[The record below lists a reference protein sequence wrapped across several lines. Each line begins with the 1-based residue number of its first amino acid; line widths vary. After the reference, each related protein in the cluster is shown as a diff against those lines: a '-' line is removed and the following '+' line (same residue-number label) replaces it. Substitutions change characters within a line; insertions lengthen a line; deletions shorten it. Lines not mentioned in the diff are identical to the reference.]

1 MLPDNA
7 EKLDSRE
14 QHYWIESPSRG
25 MRLFLRYLPSISRQS
40 MRVRAGPVR
49 SRCDLSAG
57 AVYRAP
63 LGWLFLAGRSLRRG
77 IRRLGIRLSL
87 LWILRQLSRND
98 RATGDEPVALPHSGC
113 KRTVRGSGPVHS
125 SMARCAETIY
135 HPPLLEFYVERP
147 FRRTTPHNGGPHCA
161 LWRHRQPPA
170 APAWRIVAVED
181 QWARFVEDVSRLEQ
195 PVLLPAH
202 FDEWSERYLDA
213 DPDSRSREPAGV
225 KTPTGPFTDILH
237 GWHGALA
244 YEPALYRLR
253 SQSFAA
259 NGTDSLATTTPDGYS
274 KLSVVRLSSVTS
286 RSARATHLMD
296 LEVMRY
302 ALYRESIAFLAM
314 MRARYR
320 SRHETIS
327 VGATTKRR

>member
-1 MLPDNA
+1 
-7 EKLDSRE
+7 
-14 QHYWIESPSRG
+14 
-25 MRLFLRYLPSISRQS
+25 
-40 MRVRAGPVR
+40 
-49 SRCDLSAG
+49 
-57 AVYRAP
+57 
-63 LGWLFLAGRSLRRG
+63 
-77 IRRLGIRLSL
+77 
-87 LWILRQLSRND
+87 
-98 RATGDEPVALPHSGC
+98 
-113 KRTVRGSGPVHS
+113 
-125 SMARCAETIY
+125 MARCAETIY

-170 APAWRIVAVED
+170 APAWRIVTVED

-274 KLSVVRLSSVTS
+274 TLSSGSPIKRDIKISPGDTPDAS
-286 RSARATHLMD
+286 RSDALCPLSREHCLSGDDEGSVPQSARND
-296 LEVMRY
+296 L
-302 ALYRESIAFLAM
+302 
-314 MRARYR
+314 
-320 SRHETIS
+320 SRRNNKEED
-327 VGATTKRR
+327 RL